1 MGVTGLLLECYVK
14 FSGRRKSET
23 MPLIL
28 GLMNIQFSSSITKI
42 DIGRYTRLNKLAE
55 SFAFIT
61 LQSELL

>member
-1 MGVTGLLLECYVK
+1 MVVTGLLLECYVK

-55 SFAFIT
+55 LFTFTT